1 MIAKQIFQYFLS
13 KAVPG
18 IINFSAIAI
27 YTRILSPHD
36 YGVYSIAL
44 ITATFLALVCFQW
57 VQLSLLRFYA
67 ENIHQEDKFLRT
79 IFYCFVISAMPLIV
93 AAPVIYVFLP
103 SLKSWPVLALVVA
116 LAVAQAWFDLAAEI
130 ARVKLEPLRYGAM
143 AFTRSMLSLGVG
155 VAMVMT
161 GGVYYGPLTGLA
173 LGSCAAALIF
183 GMQSMR
189 GKMNIH
195 AGSRLDVAS
204 YLHYGLPLTLTF
216 ALAMV
221 IAGTDRLM
229 IGSLLSESDAGS
241 YAAGFDFIWQLI
253 TLAMVVINLAVYPLT
268 LNSYAKQGDA
278 GALSQLARNGPLLLA
293 VSLPL
298 ACALGML
305 APHWSELVLGKAF
318 RDVARTIAPW
328 IAAAALM
335 AGMRAYHFDLAFQ
348 IKARTKYQV
357 LIVGLTALLNVG
369 LNFWWIPIYGV
380 LGSAYATF
388 AAYMFS
394 FALSTY
400 LGRSILKIPMLNKDS
415 LQVFLASAL
424 FSLLLFGVGNF
435 SGYLF
440 WGAALSSGI
449 IYLLALFGMN
459 FMDSRNFLLKRTEHA
474 KDI

>member
-44 ITATFLALVCFQW
+44 ITSTFLALVCFQW
-57 VQLSLLRFYA
+57 VQLSLLRFYV

-79 IFYCFVISAMPLIV
+79 IFYCFFISALPLTV
-93 AAPVIYVFLP
+93 AAPLIYVFLP
-103 SLKSWPVLALVVA
+103 SLKSLPVLALVVV
-116 LAVAQAWFDLAAEI
+116 LAVAQAWFDLTAEI

-155 VAMVMT
+155 VAMVMM

-173 LGSCAAALIF
+173 LGSCAAALTF

-268 LNSYAKQGDA
+268 LNAYAKQGDA
-278 GALSQLARNGPLLLA
+278 GAQIQLARNGPLLLA

-305 APHWSELVLGKAF
+305 APQWSEWVLGSSF
-318 RDVARTIAPW
+318 RDVGRAIAPW
-328 IAAAALM
+328 TAAAAVL
-335 AGMRAYHFDLAFQ
+335 AGIRAYHFDLAFQ

-369 LNFWWIPIYGV
+369 LNFWWIPVYGV

-394 FALSTY
+394 FALSAY
-400 LGRSILKIPMLNKDS
+400 LGRSILKIPMLNKYS
-415 LQVFLASAL
+415 LQVLLASAL
-424 FSLLLFGVGNF
+424 FSLLLFWAGNF

-440 WGAALSSGI
+440 WGVALSSGI

-459 FMDSRNFLLKRTEHA
+459 FMDSRNFLLKRTAHA

>member
-1 MIAKQIFQYFLS
+1 MIAKQIFQYFFS

-44 ITATFLALVCFQW
+44 ITSTFLALVCFQW

-79 IFYCFVISAMPLIV
+79 IFYCFFISALPLIV

-155 VAMVMT
+155 VAMVMM

-173 LGSCAAALIF
+173 LGSCAAALAF

-268 LNSYAKQGDA
+268 LNAYAKQGDA
-278 GALSQLARNGPLLLA
+278 GAQTQLARNGPLLLA

-305 APHWSELVLGKAF
+305 APQWSELVLGSSF
-318 RDVARTIAPW
+318 RDVGRAIAPW
-328 IAAAALM
+328 IAAAAVL
-335 AGMRAYHFDLAFQ
+335 AGIRAYHFDLAFQ

-357 LIVGLTALLNVG
+357 VIVGMTALLNIG
-369 LNFWWIPIYGV
+369 LNFWWIPAFGV
-380 LGSAYATF
+380 LGSAYATLI
-388 AAYMFS
+388 AYMFS
-394 FALSTY
+394 FVLSFY
-400 LGRSILKIPMLNKDS
+400 LGRNILKIPILNKES
-415 LQVFLASAL
+415 FQVLCANAL
-424 FSLLLFGVGNF
+424 FLIVLFGASKF
-435 SGYLF
+435 SGYFF
-440 WGAALSSGI
+440 WVAVISSGV
-449 IYLLALFGMN
+449 IYLLALIGMN
-459 FMDSRNFLLKRTEHA
+459 FMDARTFLLKRMGYA
-474 KDI
+474 KNI

>member
-13 KAVPG
+13 KAIPG

-79 IFYCFVISAMPLIV
+79 IFYCFFLSVIPSIFAVPI
-93 AAPVIYVFLP
+93 IYVFLP
-103 SLKSWPVLALVVA
+103 SLKSWPLLALVVA
-116 LAVAQAWFDLAAEI
+116 LAVVQAWFDLMAEI

-143 AFTRSMLSLGVG
+143 AFTRSVLSLGVG
-155 VAMVMT
+155 VAMAMM

-173 LGSCAAALIF
+173 LGPCAAALIF

-195 AGSRLDVAS
+195 RGSRLDVAS

-268 LNSYAKQGDA
+268 LNAYAKQGDA
-278 GALSQLARNGPLLLA
+278 GALTQLARNGPLLLA

-305 APHWSELVLGKAF
+305 APQWSELVLGSAF
-318 RDVARTIAPW
+318 RDVGRAIAPW
-328 IAAAALM
+328 IAAAAVL

-357 LIVGLTALLNVG
+357 VIVAIAALVNIALNY
-369 LNFWWIPIYGV
+369 WWIPIFGV
-380 LGSAYATF
+380 MGSAYATLM
-388 AAYMFS
+388 AYVINLG
-394 FALSTY
+394 LSVY
-400 LGRSILKIPMLNKDS
+400 LGRKFIKIPIFNKDS
-415 LQVFLASAL
+415 IKIL
-424 FSLLLFGVGNF
+424 FAVLCFFPILLGAKNT
-435 SGYLF
+435 SGYIF
-440 WGAALSSGI
+440 WLSAISGGL
-449 IYLLALFGMN
+449 IYILILLGVN
-459 FMDSRNFLLKRTEHA
+459 FMGSRNYLRRRFMSAREV
-474 KDI
+474 